1 MKSLFAFQI
10 GITSSVVFGAC
21 RDVADKRYAAVV
33 LVLAVICWLLA
44 DRLERQ
50 GQTQEP
56 A

>member
-1 MKSLFAFQI
+1 MKSLYAFQI

-21 RDVADKRYAAVV
+21 RDVTDKRYAAAV
-33 LVLAVICWLLA
+33 LVLAVICWVLA

-50 GQTQEP
+50 AQTKEP